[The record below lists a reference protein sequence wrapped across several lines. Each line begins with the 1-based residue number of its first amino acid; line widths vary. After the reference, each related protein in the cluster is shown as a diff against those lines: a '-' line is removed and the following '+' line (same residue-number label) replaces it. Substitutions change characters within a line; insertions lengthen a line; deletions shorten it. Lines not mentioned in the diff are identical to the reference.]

1 MTPESTPGHKV
12 DQVEESPTPTILP
25 IHPEHGLFALVYMG
39 DGTRFVRL
47 FKKTW
52 EKIPQQDRDL
62 LLGLWK
68 AQRDVLPSGY
78 PNMKWPRISLR
89 KEHGSFEGV
98 RKKGHIS
105 LASSSPVEIAFYAPT
120 FTIMPDDVSCTL
132 IAHELAHGV
141 IGLEN
146 PKKPP
151 RGLGKKYADLEKR
164 IDQRVEEWGFDV
176 EAFDRWRATHQMEIL
191 EADLLARLEPE

>member
-25 IHPEHGLFALVYMG
+25 IHPRHGLFALVYMG

-62 LLGLWK
+62 LLSLWK
-68 AQRDVLPSGY
+68 AQRELLPSGY
-78 PNMKWPRISLR
+78 PNMKWPRIALR

-105 LASSSPVEIAFYAPT
+105 LASSSPMEIAFYAPT
-120 FTIMPDDVSCTL
+120 FAIMPDDVSCTL

-146 PKKPP
+146 PKKPS
-151 RGLGKKYADLEKR
+151 RGLGKKYAHLEKR
-164 IDQRVEEWGFDV
+164 IDQRVEEL
-176 EAFDRWRATHQMEIL
+176 T
-191 EADLLARLEPE
+191 PEGTRRPPRTPRTPFVQAIPISCFA